1 MPSGPESLISISPIC
16 QTAAS
21 DALTTP
27 GTSAFAEVLAPQ
39 VLPML
44 RSAVGMQSSGI
55 GKAMSWTVAGVF
67 PWGPLSW
74 SVMRIPLTPVAPGK
88 LANSVRSEPARQ
100 SEALEALGK
109 QGG

>member
-44 RSAVGMQSSGI
+44 NYFVRNTKLNEQELAELKRIVSG
-55 GKAMSWTVAGVF
+55 KE
-67 PWGPLSW
+67 
-74 SVMRIPLTPVAPGK
+74 K
-88 LANSVRSEPARQ
+88 
-100 SEALEALGK
+100 
-109 QGG
+109 